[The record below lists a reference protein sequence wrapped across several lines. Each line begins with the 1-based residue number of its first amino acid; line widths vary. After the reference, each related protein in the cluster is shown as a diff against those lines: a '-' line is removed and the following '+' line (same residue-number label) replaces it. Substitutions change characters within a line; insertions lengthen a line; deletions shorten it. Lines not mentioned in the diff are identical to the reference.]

1 MSNDERKFG
10 ISANGSVCAGS
21 SRRQSGFMSVQSNS
35 GSGGGS
41 LEATPSWSQLSSSPT
56 ISQQHITATAKS
68 KEGILAR
75 QVHDRLLFSLNWV
88 LRRRNVLLWP
98 CRAYVCWS
106 KNGWQVHWCRELEAK
121 RQLSIQLMASLSSS
135 KLSCLHKGS
144 ASLLFCL
151 YWLSAYLMSSYSKLL
166 MR

>member
-1 MSNDERKFG
+1 
-10 ISANGSVCAGS
+10 
-21 SRRQSGFMSVQSNS
+21 MSVQSNS

-68 KEGILAR
+68 KEGISPR
-75 QVHDRLLFSLNWV
+75 QVREWLVCSLKCVICWRSGLF
-88 LRRRNVLLWP
+88 WP
-98 CRAYVCWS
+98 CRSNVCWS
-106 KNGWQVHWCRELEAK
+106 KNGCQVHWCRELEAK
-121 RQLSIQLMASLSSS
+121 RQLSVQLMASLSSS

-151 YWLSAYLMSSYSKLL
+151 FVCLWLSAYMVSGYPAVDAVPVFL
-166 MR
+166 